1 MKWRKAV
8 ILTAL
13 AVLLI
18 ETAGC
23 KANRFATYSQDEK
36 KEYIAE
42 KLNDRYQISCEFSE
56 VEKRVVDVF
65 DMKMTILPLHTQRR
79 VIVSMSG

>member
-23 KANRFATYSQDEK
+23 KANRFATYSQD
-36 KEYIAE
+36 EYIAE

>member
-65 DMKMTILPLHTQRR
+65 RHEDDYFTTAHTKTGDRFN
-79 VIVSMSG
+79 V